1 MQAYRL
7 FAWKEPARLVDIPIP
22 EPGPGEVLIKV
33 AGNGICQS
41 DLHLMHDWEAAPPHL
56 DLQLPMTIGH
66 EIGGWIEAS
75 GPGVKGFAK
84 GSSCVVTIAGC
95 GRCRPCAMGWNNYCC
110 HLGSQP
116 GMGRDGGLAEYV
128 VAPAA
133 GIVLLDTLEPWLAAP
148 LTDAGLSAYH
158 AVRRVLPRLIPGSR
172 AVVIGIG
179 GLGHMAVMILKAI
192 SPANIIALDINPKAL
207 ELARDLGA
215 DSCLISDDGAA
226 EAVLAASGGER
237 VEAVL
242 DFVGAGATIALSAKV
257 INSLGEIVVVGRGRG
272 SFSFHD
278 RCLPY
283 GATIST
289 TFGGSKAELIDLIAL
304 TKAGKIKPHLVRM
317 PLSRIE
323 EAFAE
328 LAAGTLSGRA
338 VISPDSVLTS
348 PATATEI
355 LSC

>member
-7 FAWKEPARLVDIPIP
+7 FAWKEPARLVDIPVP

-66 EIGGWIEAS
+66 EIGGWIETS
-75 GPGVKGFAK
+75 GPGVKGFTK
-84 GSSCVVTIAGC
+84 GRSCIVTIAGC
-95 GRCRPCAMGWNNYCC
+95 GRCRPCAAGWNNYCSN
-110 HLGSQP
+110 LGPQP

-133 GIVLLDTLEPWLAAP
+133 GTVLLNTLEPWLAAP

-158 AVRRVLPRLIPGSR
+158 AVRRVLPRLVPGSR

-192 SPANIIALDINPKAL
+192 TSASVIAIDASSSAL
-207 ELARDLGA
+207 ELARELGA
-215 DSCLISDDGAA
+215 DHCLPASDRTP
-226 EAVLAASGGER
+226 EAVFAATGGKR

-242 DFVGAGATIALSAKV
+242 DFVGAGTTISQAAGLISP
-257 INSLGEIVVVGRGRG
+257 LGEIVVVGRGRG
-272 SFSFHD
+272 GFTFQD
-278 RCLPY
+278 RCIPY

-304 TKAGKIKPHLVRM
+304 AESGKIRPHLVRM

-323 EAFAE
+323 EAFTQ

-338 VISPDSVLTS
+338 VIFPDRLSDSPGTI
-348 PATATEI
+348 TEN
-355 LSC
+355 S